1 MGQYLG
7 KSWRKAFTSDLLPAL
22 WLSPFWK
29 GSSEFLYLPT
39 REMKVSIRIGHFTV
53 SSYPPLFSKMLQST
67 LIHSP
72 AARINSAFSPFPKR
86 CFSLHNTT
94 LSWVSPCLCL
104 TLAKAPHFPC
114 SFHRGCR
121 DDHGCLLVSFMLFH
135 YYNVGEGKGQKVIQW
150 HLWNV
155 DLRMLPDETAVWTP
169 TTAADFTGL
178 RLSGCRH

>member
-1 MGQYLG
+1 
-7 KSWRKAFTSDLLPAL
+7 
-22 WLSPFWK
+22 
-29 GSSEFLYLPT
+29 
-39 REMKVSIRIGHFTV
+39 MKVSIRIGHFTV

-114 SFHRGCR
+114 SFRRGCR

-155 DLRMLPDETAVWTP
+155 DLRMLPDETAV
-169 TTAADFTGL
+169 
-178 RLSGCRH
+178 